1 MDYKAKAQGLLRH
14 YIQVAHGDR
23 LDADCIAEI
32 GDIVDFIIEASV
44 QAALEAHDKRER
56 DWQDN
61 AEGGLAAEYRHRYGD
76 RTKGGG
82 S

>member
-44 QAALEAHDKRER
+44 QAALEAHDKRDR
-56 DWQDN
+56 LD
-61 AEGGLAAEYRHRYGD
+61 AEGGLAAEYRQRY
-76 RTKGGG
+76 GGG